1 MTTRGQALADVSAW
15 LDRDVSASAD
25 SLIRLAESMAARD
38 VRLRAQETLTT
49 LSATSDTVALPA
61 DFLSPITVSRPDA
74 SNVKVQ
80 VVSVAAFRAATYRN
94 QTYAPAMVAFEG
106 TNLLVVP
113 AGSVATPTEIEL
125 AYFARMTAMTAD
137 DDTTPLLT
145 NEYDLF
151 FALLMHVAGLRFRDI
166 ETADRFGLM
175 YQQKLEALK
184 ERENQ
189 GRNDGGAREIIRDLS
204 AGA

>member
-1 MTTRGQALADVSAW
+1 MTTRGQVLADVSAW

-25 SLIRLAESMAARD
+25 SLIRLAEATAARD

-49 LSATSDTVALPA
+49 LNATSDTVALPA

-74 SNVKVQ
+74 VNVEVQ
-80 VVSVAAFRAATYRN
+80 VVSVEAFRASTYN
-94 QTYAPAMVAFEG
+94 GQVYSPSMVAFEG
-106 TNLLVVP
+106 TNLLVAP
-113 AGSVATPTEIEL
+113 AGSVAAPTQIEL
-125 AYFARMTAMTAD
+125 AYFARMIAMTAD
-137 DDTTPLLT
+137 GDTNALLT

-151 FALLMHVAGLRFRDI
+151 FALVMHFAGLLFRDI
-166 ETADRFGLM
+166 ETADRFGLL
-175 YQQKLEALK
+175 YREKIEALK